1 MNGYTLKALS
11 ELLSSRRIS
20 SAELTREYLSRAETD
35 EVGAFLTV
43 TSEKAISKAA
53 DIDSSRIAGHKA
65 HRLAGIPFALKDNII
80 TRGVRTTCASRML
93 ENFVPVYE
101 STASERLADCG
112 GVLIGKT
119 NMDEFAMGSSTA
131 NSHFKKTL
139 NPRDHARVPGG
150 SSGGSAAA
158 VAADEAPYAL
168 GSDTGGSVRQ
178 PAAFC
183 GCVGLKPTYGRVS
196 RYGLVAFASSL
207 DQIGVLAENV
217 YDSAIVLSA
226 ISGRDEHD
234 ATSVGKPENFTDSI
248 ESGVD
253 GLRIGIPEEFFS
265 ADGIDARVA
274 ATVMSAAE
282 RYEKLGAK
290 LVRVSFASLKYA
302 LPAYYVISSAE
313 ASSNLA
319 RFDGVRYGHRA
330 EDFNDI
336 DELFERSRSEGF
348 GDEVKRRIMLGTFVL
363 SAGYYDRYY
372 KRALGARQRVA
383 ADFASAFSECDLI
396 LTPTTP
402 TVAWRFGERPDPMS
416 ERLGDIFTVPASLA
430 GLPAISVPCGEVDG
444 MPVGMQLIGREF
456 DEKTILRAGHAFEV
470 ER

>member
-1 MNGYTLKALS
+1 MNGYTLKELA
-11 ELLSSRRIS
+11 ELLASRKIS
-20 SAELTREYLSRAETD
+20 SVELTREYLSRAEAD
-35 EVGAFLTV
+35 EVGAYLTV
-43 TSEKAISKAA
+43 TREKALAKAA
-53 DIDSSRIAGHKA
+53 DIDSSRISGHKT

-80 TRGVRTTCASRML
+80 TRGVRTTCASKML
-93 ENFVPVYE
+93 ESFVPVYE
-101 STASERLADCG
+101 STASERLNDRG

-119 NMDEFAMGSSTA
+119 NMDEFAMGSSTT

-158 VAADEAPYAL
+158 VAAGEVPYAL

-207 DQIGVLAENV
+207 DQIGVLAKNV

-226 ISGRDEHD
+226 IAGRDERD
-234 ATSVGKPENFTDSI
+234 ATSVGGHEDFTDSI
-248 ESGVD
+248 ESGVE
-253 GLRIGIPEEFFS
+253 GLRIGIPDEFFS
-265 ADGIDARVA
+265 ADGIDERVA
-274 ATVMSAAE
+274 ATVMGAAK

-290 LVRVSFASLKYA
+290 LVRVSFDSLKYA

-330 EDFNDI
+330 EDFNGI
-336 DELFERSRSEGF
+336 DDLFERSRSEGF

-363 SAGYYDRYY
+363 SVGYYDRYY

-383 ADFASAFSECDLI
+383 TDFGLAFGKCDLI

-402 TVAWRFGERPDPMS
+402 TTAWKFGERPDPMS
-416 ERLGDIFTVPASLA
+416 ERLGDIFTIPASLA
-430 GLPAISVPCGEVDG
+430 GLPAISIPCGEVDG
-444 MPVGMQLIGREF
+444 MPVGMQLIGRAF
-456 DEKTILRAGHAFEV
+456 DEKTILRAGHAFEEIV
-470 ER
+470 